1 MGWEVI
7 EQSFTADGQ
16 LLELARRNDAL
27 VLRVDLRVLMT
38 SECSGSERA
47 MAAIAAEGLSP
58 DAAPRVLIG
67 GLGMGH
73 TLRCAL
79 DVLPPGSQFTVAE
92 LLPEVIRY
100 NRGILGP
107 VADHP
112 LRDPR
117 VQLFEGDVHDA
128 LDHGPWDVVL
138 LDVDNGP
145 EAISAPQNARL
156 YSERGSRRLVEA
168 LAPEGR
174 LVLWSAAPAP
184 TYETVLRKAG
194 AEVSV
199 RRVRARW
206 PLCKGATHFLFVA
219 TRRGRADAVPARV

>member
-1 MGWEVI
+1 MQWEVL
-7 EQSFTADGQ
+7 ERSVTAGGQ

-47 MAAIAAEGLSP
+47 MASIAA
-58 DAAPRVLIG
+58 DALPPGTAPRVLVG

-79 DVLPPGSQFTVAE
+79 DVFPARSQITVAE
-92 LLPEVIRY
+92 LLPEVVRY

-117 VQLFEGDVHDA
+117 VRLFEGDVHDA

-156 YSERGSRRLVEA
+156 YSERGSRRLVGA
-168 LAPEGR
+168 LAAEGR

-184 TYETVLRKAG
+184 TYEAVLRRAG

-206 PLCKGATHFLFVA
+206 PLSKGATHFLFIA
-219 TRRGRADAVPARV
+219 TRRGKTDALPVVG